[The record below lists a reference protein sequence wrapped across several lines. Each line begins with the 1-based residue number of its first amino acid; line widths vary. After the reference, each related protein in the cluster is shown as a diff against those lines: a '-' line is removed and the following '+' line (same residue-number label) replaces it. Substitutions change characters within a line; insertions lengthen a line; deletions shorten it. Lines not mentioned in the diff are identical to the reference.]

1 MQQTDT
7 GGAMSESVY
16 QRVLAERF
24 ADLDPGLRSYF
35 GRPPAGHIG
44 VGAGRYEVAGSRH
57 RWLRPVFAYLAWR
70 RVLFPEY
77 GHDIPFR
84 VVNTT
89 GSDGSLSA
97 ERTFDFGSR
106 TRVMRDRMTIVGGA
120 LHDRLGR
127 RGGLEVELG
136 LEVVDGGL
144 RMLSRRQWLRAGQLR
159 IRFPGVVRVRLD
171 ERSTGARQR
180 VDVLLT
186 APGLGEVFR
195 YAGEFDYRVA
205 PALKFDTDEFSTSDP
220 SSERSRG

>member
-1 MQQTDT
+1 
-7 GGAMSESVY
+7 MSESVY
-16 QRVLAERF
+16 QRVLAEGF
-24 ADLDPGLRSYF
+24 AQLDPRLRAYF
-35 GRPPAGHIG
+35 GRPAAGSVG
-44 VGAGRYEVAGSRH
+44 VGIGRYDVAGSRH

-89 GSDGSLSA
+89 EADGALSA
-97 ERTFDFGSR
+97 ERTFEFGSR
-106 TRVMRDRMTIVGGA
+106 TRVMRDRMAVVDGA

-127 RGGLEVELG
+127 RGGLEVELR

-144 RMLSRRQWLRAGQLR
+144 RMLSRRQWLRAGPLR
-159 IRFPGVVRVRLD
+159 IRIPGIVRVRLD
-171 ERSTGARQR
+171 ERSMGTRQR

-195 YAGEFDYRVA
+195 YAGEFDYRIE
-205 PALKFDTDEFSTSDP
+205 PAHLINTDVLSTSDP
-220 SSERSRG
+220 SSEPSRG

>member
-1 MQQTDT
+1 
-7 GGAMSESVY
+7 MSESVY

-24 ADLDPGLRSYF
+24 SDLDPSLRAYF
-35 GRPPAGHIG
+35 GRPPAGSIG

-89 GSDGSLSA
+89 DSDGSLAA
-97 ERTFDFGSR
+97 ERTFEFGSR
-106 TRVMRDRMTIVGGA
+106 TRVMRDRMTVVDGA

-127 RGGLEVELG
+127 RGGLEVELD
-136 LEVVDGGL
+136 LTVVEGVL
-144 RMLSRRQWLRAGQLR
+144 RMLSRRQWLRVGPLR
-159 IRFPGVVRVRLD
+159 VRVPGVVRVRLE

-186 APGLGEVFR
+186 AHGLGELFR
-195 YAGEFDYRVA
+195 YAGEFDYRIE
-205 PALKFDTDEFSTSDP
+205 PADSVSTSGP
-220 SSERSRG
+220 SPEPSRG